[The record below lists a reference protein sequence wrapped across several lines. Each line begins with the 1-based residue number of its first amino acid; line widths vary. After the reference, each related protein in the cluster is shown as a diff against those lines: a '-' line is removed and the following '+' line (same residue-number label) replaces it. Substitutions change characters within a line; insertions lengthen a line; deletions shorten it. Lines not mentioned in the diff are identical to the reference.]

1 MTPRSLGVI
10 ALVAT
15 AVLLQGCMISRSVSK
30 AVTNTSESI
39 VDSAKSSSRVFSDD
53 EARLEQ
59 EYRDD
64 VRVAARTLVDE
75 GASDEQ
81 LLRELGR
88 VAELHGVSHWEGEPG
103 SLIALGAG
111 ACEAGMSE
119 LRLDSLLARLGQN
132 GARERSLAREGCRSA
147 L

>member
-1 MTPRSLGVI
+1 MKPRSLGVI

-15 AVLLQGCMISRSVSK
+15 AMLLQGCLISRSISK
-30 AVTNTSESI
+30 AVTNTSEAL
-39 VDSAKSSSRVFSDD
+39 VDSSKSSSKAFSDD
-53 EARLEQ
+53 EAQLER

-64 VRVAARTLVDE
+64 LRVAARTLVDD
-75 GASDEQ
+75 GASDDQ

-88 VAELHGVSHWEGEPG
+88 IAELHGISHWEGEPG

-119 LRLDSLLARLGQN
+119 PRLDSLLARFGQS

>member
-1 MTPRSLGVI
+1 
-10 ALVAT
+10 
-15 AVLLQGCMISRSVSK
+15 MISRSISK
-30 AVTNTSESI
+30 SVTNASESL
-39 VDSAKSSSRVFSDD
+39 VDSAKSSSRALSSDD
-53 EARLEQ
+53 SRLEQ

-64 VRVAARTLVDE
+64 LRVAARTLVDA
-75 GASDEQ
+75 GASDDQ

-88 VAELHGVSHWEGEPG
+88 IAELHGISHWEGEPG

-119 LRLDSLLARLGQN
+119 PRLDSLLARLGQN